1 MGLMTWDIYI
11 DGRGRPI
18 QKKQTCNEGRCSST
32 ICQEGILLGGKKA
45 RSLSVGHSGRR
56 RVRAEERSS
65 SGVGECSQ
73 TAWPRR
79 AQVTRSWRS
88 WLRGERDVLTLC
100 HRCESLIGLAD
111 NSISDRIAFL
121 NEILTKKKTVVM
133 ESLWVKQPCQVVV
146 AREGRIGQSQ
156 AGIPYLKKIFKTM

>member
-1 MGLMTWDIYI
+1 M
-11 DGRGRPI
+11 
-18 QKKQTCNEGRCSST
+18 
-32 ICQEGILLGGKKA
+32 
-45 RSLSVGHSGRR
+45 
-56 RVRAEERSS
+56 
-65 SGVGECSQ
+65 
-73 TAWPRR
+73 
-79 AQVTRSWRS
+79 
-88 WLRGERDVLTLC
+88 LTLC

-156 AGIPYLKKIFKTM
+156 AGIPYLKKNFKTM